1 MMYGGSMGVGSMG
14 GGYGHAM
21 ANANIGMQMA
31 GMQMGGLMNGGMFNS
46 MFLYSGNPIGLQ
58 TRLEGLDQTQ
68 ASSFR

>member
-1 MMYGGSMGVGSMG
+1 MYGGGATM

-31 GMQMGGLMNGGMFNS
+31 GMQMGGLMNGGMFNN

-58 TRLEGLDQTQ
+58 SRLEGLDHTQ
-68 ASSFR
+68 ASTIR